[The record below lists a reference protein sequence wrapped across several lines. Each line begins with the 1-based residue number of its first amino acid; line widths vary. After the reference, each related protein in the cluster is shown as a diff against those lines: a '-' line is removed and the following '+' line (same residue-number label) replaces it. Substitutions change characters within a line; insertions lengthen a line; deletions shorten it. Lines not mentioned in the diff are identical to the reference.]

1 MSFGSF
7 ETTENEGNRRPF
19 RCTVAVPYAHKA
31 SARVNERHALLPQET
46 AKRDK
51 GVFFMGEC

>member
-7 ETTENEGNRRPF
+7 ETTENAGNVRPF

-31 SARVNERHALLPQET
+31 SARVNERHALLPQERVT
-46 AKRDK
+46 RDM